1 VLWFSLLTAVC
12 KPVYFSVNTI
22 PHVAF
27 CSRSEWTAFCR
38 GWRQDSTLHWCSVGP
53 AGAAQ
58 FLFVGHVQPPS
69 AIAFLPV
76 ASEMLLLLRETVT
89 QAPLKLPSWSTPSCS
104 GRVPLQLPV
113 LPAAILGGAEG
124 PPRPPCSVLQW
135 VHSKGAVTCTFPSH
149 SSAGCSFQERSAASG
164 GVTTK

>member
-1 VLWFSLLTAVC
+1 MLWFSLLTAVC

-76 ASEMLLLLRETVT
+76 ASEMVH
-89 QAPLKLPSWSTPSCS
+89 
-104 GRVPLQLPV
+104 
-113 LPAAILGGAEG
+113 AAAAQRNSNTS
-124 PPRPPCSVLQW
+124 PPEAAFVEHPVLQW
-135 VHSKGAVTCTFPSH
+135 QGA
-149 SSAGCSFQERSAASG
+149 SAASCASSCHPG
-164 GVTTK
+164 GCRGPPTSPVFCTAVGA